1 MQSAKCDSTSI
12 YAVLI
17 LLASAGVEE
26 SSDMNNLSA
35 MLPGAGQ
42 KRSGEWTCRL
52 KSVRLD

>member
-1 MQSAKCDSTSI
+1 MQSAKHNSTSI
-12 YAVLI
+12 YAVLV

-26 SSDMNNLSA
+26 SINMNNLSA

-52 KSVRLD
+52 ESVRLD